1 VIAHITFTVP
11 GIGPKVIDGTG
22 CQGIG
27 GGGIIIGFGF
37 TDITLGVTKGQPVY
51 KHMKTNLVD
60 RAEAKAV
67 SARNG
72 TKTTLNRPILLLL
85 LLSVVIGAGGCTD
98 YYAGPPAYGP
108 GYAGYG
114 PYGPGYA
121 GSPGYAYPGSVTV
134 EIGDRP
140 YYTRGAGYYVGHSY
154 YVWVPGHRGWRN
166 HHRVWIHGHYGLR

>member
-1 VIAHITFTVP
+1 M
-11 GIGPKVIDGTG
+11 KN
-22 CQGIG
+22 
-27 GGGIIIGFGF
+27 
-37 TDITLGVTKGQPVY
+37 
-51 KHMKTNLVD
+51 MKTNLVD

-72 TKTTLNRPILLLL
+72 TKTTLNQSILLLL

-98 YYAGPPAYGP
+98 YYAGSPAYGP

-140 YYTRGAGYYVGHSY
+140 YYTRGAGYYVGRAY
-154 YVWVPGHRGWRN
+154 YVWVPGHWAWRH

>member
-1 VIAHITFTVP
+1 MVP

-37 TDITLGVTKGQPVY
+37 TDITLGVTKVQPVY

-140 YYTRGAGYYVGHSY
+140 YYTRGVGYNVGRSY
-154 YVWVPGHRGWRN
+154 YVWRPGHWAGRHGQ
-166 HHRVWIHGHYGLR
+166 RVWIHGHYVLRG